1 MILQGKHILLG
12 ISGGIAA
19 YKACELTRRLR
30 DAGFDVRV
38 VMTENATRFI
48 SRLTLQALSG
58 NLVRMSLWDEAH
70 EAAMGHIE
78 LARWADAILI
88 APASADLMARLT
100 AGMADDLLTTLC
112 LASEAPL
119 FLAPAMNCVMWAHPS
134 TQANVRMLLQRGA
147 RILGPASGE
156 QACGE
161 TGEGRMLEPLELVEQ
176 LHDVLTCRVDKR
188 SASANAAEVDAL
200 RLSTLQGKRIIITA
214 GATREA
220 IDPVRFISNRS
231 SGRMGFA
238 VAQAAYEAGAEVLL
252 ISGATS
258 LPTPQG
264 IIRVDIETALQM
276 REAVMQAMPCDIF
289 IAAAAV
295 ADYRLAE
302 PFAQKIKK
310 HSEALT
316 LELIKNP
323 DILSEVAALKP
334 CPFTVGFAAETEQ
347 LIDHARAKLA
357 RKKLD
362 MIAANLVGEGLA
374 FDQSD
379 NALTVLWNDGQIE
392 LAQTDKLTLARQ
404 LIQIISE
411 RLPSN
416 ARHPA

>member
-1 MILQGKHILLG
+1 
-12 ISGGIAA
+12 
-19 YKACELTRRLR
+19 
-30 DAGFDVRV
+30 
-38 VMTENATRFI
+38 
-48 SRLTLQALSG
+48 
-58 NLVRMSLWDEAH
+58 
-70 EAAMGHIE
+70 
-78 LARWADAILI
+78 
-88 APASADLMARLT
+88 
-100 AGMADDLLTTLC
+100 
-112 LASEAPL
+112 
-119 FLAPAMNCVMWAHPS
+119 
-134 TQANVRMLLQRGA
+134 
-147 RILGPASGE
+147 
-156 QACGE
+156 
-161 TGEGRMLEPLELVEQ
+161 
-176 LHDVLTCRVDKR
+176 
-188 SASANAAEVDAL
+188 
-200 RLSTLQGKRIIITA
+200 
-214 GATREA
+214 
-220 IDPVRFISNRS
+220 
-231 SGRMGFA
+231 MGFKTYNNKSIGDRCHSDYLRA
-238 VAQAAYEAGAEVLL
+238 LNAK
-252 ISGATS
+252 
-258 LPTPQG
+258 G